1 MLPQFEWYHSG
12 RFFRVEKKLL
22 GIVLNNKEKLRRT
35 WVTSYVGFK
44 INYYLLTSRSPD
56 LKFQIVW

>member
-35 WVTSYVGFK
+35 WVT
-44 INYYLLTSRSPD
+44 
-56 LKFQIVW
+56 